1 MSKKKHTHKQTAHQP
16 QPQWQPIE
24 MLATFGPHIEGMLAS
39 SQEQYE
45 TLLPA
50 RSKPHVLDN
59 YTVNRIIS
67 VFIEQTGDLWLF
79 DEQLQRWATGQ
90 ISAEQRAEVE
100 RLQGQMKTLR
110 ETDEQIL
117 ALARELSQGTIEKIM
132 AKSDEQLGLEMLM
145 RMMERK

>member
-24 MLATFGPHIEGMLAS
+24 MLEAFGPHIDGMLAS

-50 RSKPHVLDN
+50 RSKPHVLNN
-59 YTVNRIIS
+59 YTTDRVIS
-67 VFIEQTGDLWLF
+67 VFTEQIGDLWLF
-79 DEQLQRWATGQ
+79 DTQLQRWAAEQ
-90 ISAEQRAEVE
+90 ISTEQRAEVE
-100 RLQGQMKTLR
+100 RLQGQMKMLR
-110 ETDEQIL
+110 ETDEQVL
-117 ALARELSQGTIEKIM
+117 ALAKELSKGTIEKIM